1 MKTLKELKA
10 GFDGFIDQKVVPI
23 QGKVK
28 IIATALAWLL
38 PALVYTYFL
47 HMPKQEEMDRL
58 LQTKKGLVKELDLV
72 KQRSGRLEEVK
83 KELEETQERFVE
95 ASKLL
100 PDEKEIPS
108 LLTSISSLGTTA
120 GLEVVTFQPSGE
132 VPREFYADIPFSISV
147 RGQYHNIGQFLDQVS
162 KLDRIVVVKNLNMG
176 RPERRDGGI
185 FLQVSSSLVT
195 FRFLEQSETENKK
208 PKGKRK

>member
-23 QGKVK
+23 QGRVK
-28 IIATALAWLL
+28 IIATVLAWLL

-83 KELEETQERFVE
+83 KELEETQARFVE

-120 GLEVVTFQPSGE
+120 GLEIVTFQPSGE
-132 VPREFYADIPFSISV
+132 SPREFYAEIPFSISV
-147 RGQYHNIGQFLDQVS
+147 RGQYHNVGQFLDQVR

-185 FLQVSSSLVT
+185 FLQVSSGLVT
-195 FRFLEQSETENKK
+195 FRFLEQSETNNKK
-208 PKGKRK
+208 PQGKRK